1 MRLRQEKIER
11 GRDIGLQVL
20 AMNDGVE
27 EPVLQKKF
35 RRLKTFGKF
44 LADGLF
50 NDARPG
56 KTDER
61 AGLGDVDV
69 TQHGIA
75 RGDAAGRGIGEDGNK
90 RQADLIEPRERSEEH
105 TSELQSHL
113 NLVCRL

>member
-11 GRDIGLQVL
+11 GRDISLQVL

-27 EPVLQKKF
+27 KTVLQKKF
-35 RRLKTFGKF
+35 GRLKTFGKF

-61 AGLGDVDV
+61 AGLGDVDIA
-69 TQHGIA
+69 QHGIA
-75 RGDAAGRGIGEDGNK
+75 RSDAAGRGIGEDGNK
-90 RQADLIEPRERSEEH
+90 REANFIEPRERGG
-105 TSELQSHL
+105 
-113 NLVCRL
+113 

>member
-1 MRLRQEKIER
+1 
-11 GRDIGLQVL
+11 
-20 AMNDGVE
+20 MNDGVK

-69 TQHGIA
+69 APAWHSS
-75 RGDAAGRGIGEDGNK
+75 R
-90 RQADLIEPRERSEEH
+90 
-105 TSELQSHL
+105 
-113 NLVCRL
+113 